1 MHRTHVL
8 VGLCFLA
15 SSLATAAVVG
25 QETNPVRT
33 RPATAAD
40 SAPRVLVKFRAP
52 GATGRVQALATEGED
67 RVAALGA
74 RSGVGIRSARRI
86 GSRLH
91 VLELDGSAAPAE
103 QLERL
108 RADSSVE
115 QVRVDRRRY
124 AHALPNDPLYTGQWY
139 LKTNGTT
146 AASAIDAERA
156 WDVTVG
162 STGVVIAVL
171 DTGVRYDHPDLVR
184 AELGGRLL
192 PGYDFVSD
200 TVTANDGN
208 GRDAD
213 ASDPGDYVTQGDV
226 ATPQFSNCDVATSS
240 WHGTRVAGVIGAR
253 ADNGEGIAGTSW
265 TPWIL
270 PVRALGKCGGFD
282 SDILPAMLWAGGV
295 HVDGVPDNPYPAKI
309 LNLSLGSEGA
319 CDFFYQDVIDELAA
333 RNVLVVVS
341 AGNEGGPVDAP
352 ANCGGVVGVGGLR
365 HAGTKVGYSSLGP
378 EVAVSAPAGNCVN
391 LSGACLFPI
400 DTTVNFGTVGP
411 GTNGYSDQVNANIGT
426 SFSAPIVAGIAGLM
440 LSVNGNLDPAAVRLR
455 LQEGAT
461 KPFPVSPDTVNVAA
475 CRVPTGPTD
484 VQGSECNCT
493 TETCGAGMANALGS
507 VQAALRPIVA
517 VATPALV
524 SPGQPVALSAA
535 SSAAACGRSVA
546 SYAWSVVDGTGTITG
561 SATAAATTVDAPPSG
576 QQFTVRVTVTDDAGR
591 SDSADVLVGS
601 SVVASAA
608 PQSAGTAACLA
619 AIPPPAL
626 TPKVA
631 ITPSTLTLIVGQSQ
645 TFGATVENANAT
657 NNSVTWYVDG
667 VAGGNATLGTISS
680 AGVYVAPSTIAAS
693 TVVIVSAEWVDDPS
707 VAGSAQVTIMPI
719 VVTGPSP
726 SSDGGG
732 GVFGWLDLA
741 ALAGLLGFGTRRRSI
756 AR

>member
-1 MHRTHVL
+1 MHRTHVV
-8 VGLCFLA
+8 VGLCLLA
-15 SSLATAAVVG
+15 VSFTAMELGA
-25 QETNPVRT
+25 QEANPVRT
-33 RPATAAD
+33 RPGVTADDAQ
-40 SAPRVLVKFRAP
+40 RVLVKFRAP
-52 GATGRVQALATEGED
+52 GATGRVQALAVEAED
-67 RVAALGA
+67 RVAALGV

-91 VLELDGSAAPAE
+91 VLDLDGAAAPAE

-108 RADSSVE
+108 RADPSVE
-115 QVRVDRRRY
+115 HVRVDRRRY

-139 LKTNGTT
+139 LKTGGAT
-146 AASAIDAERA
+146 AASAVDAERA
-156 WDVTVG
+156 WDVTAG
-162 STGVVIAVL
+162 STGVVIAVI
-171 DTGVRYDHPDLVR
+171 DTGVRYDHPDLLR

-226 ATPQFSNCDVATSS
+226 ATAQFSNCDVATSS

-253 ADNGEGIAGTSW
+253 TNNGEGIAGTSW
-265 TPWIL
+265 TPWLL

-282 SDILPAMLWAGGV
+282 TDIIAAMLWAGGV
-295 HVDGVPDNPYPAKI
+295 HVDGVPDNPYPANI
-309 LNLSLGSEGA
+309 LNLSLGAEGT

-333 RNVLVVVS
+333 RDVLVVVS

-378 EVAVSAPAGNCVN
+378 EVALSAPAGNCVN

-400 DTTVNFGTVGP
+400 DTTVNSGTVGP

-440 LSVNGNLDPAAVRLR
+440 LSVNGNLDPAALRSR

-461 KPFPVSPDTVNVAA
+461 KPFPVSPDTVNVAT
-475 CRVPTGPTD
+475 CHVPTGPTD
-484 VQGSECNCT
+484 VQPNECNCT
-493 TETCGAGMANALGS
+493 TDTCGAGMANALGA

-517 VATPALV
+517 VATPVLV

-535 SSAAACGRSVA
+535 GSAAACGRSVT
-546 SYAWSVVDGTGTITG
+546 SYAWSVVSGTGVITG
-561 SATAAATTVDAPPSG
+561 SPTAAATTVNAPPAG
-576 QQFTVRVTVTDDAGR
+576 QQFTVRVTVTDDAGG

-608 PQSAGTAACLA
+608 PQSAGTTACLA
-619 AIPPPAL
+619 AVPPPAL
-626 TPKVA
+626 TPKVTV
-631 ITPSTLTLIVGQSQ
+631 TPATSTLIVGQSQ

-657 NNSVTWYVDG
+657 NNTVTWYVDG

-680 AGVYVAPSTIAAS
+680 AGVYTAPSTIAAS
-693 TVVIVSAEWVDDPS
+693 TVVIVSAAWVDDPTIT
-707 VAGSAQVTIMPI
+707 GSAQVTIMPI
-719 VVTGPSP
+719 VVTG
-726 SSDGGG
+726 SSDDGGG
-732 GVFGWLDLA
+732 GAFGWLELA
-741 ALAGLLGFGTRRRSI
+741 ALAGLLGFGTRRRSA